1 MKNVIVEK
9 FDSIGQ
15 MLDTIESRPNN
26 SIMKNC
32 NSSID
37 PDYGFTLTH
46 SYDEA
51 VKLFRYGY
59 TEPLKQIKNVLD
71 KKIANTQIRNRRI
84 VSTGVVGYTPHV
96 PNAILGLP
104 NSMINTTVVPHKTKA
119 VSIVYAPTGNGGI
132 SALDLH
138 KAGIA
143 LLSVINTMELNGVR
157 VDLSIC
163 PKCSKEDD
171 KEFAISMV
179 RVKDYREHMDLQ
191 KLMFPVVHPS
201 MFRRFGFKWLET
213 CVGLTNSGWAYGY
226 GGTIRSCAEV
236 RQILKLDD
244 KTKFINF
251 YKIANLGYD
260 EKEIIDFLNN

>member
-37 PDYGFTLTH
+37 PDYDFTLTH

-59 TEPLKQIKNVLD
+59 TNPLKQIKNVLD

-104 NSMINTTVVPHKTKA
+104 NSMINTTVIPHKQKA
-119 VSIVYAPTGNGGI
+119 VSIVYAPTGNGDI
-132 SALDLH
+132 SALALR

-143 LLSVINTMELNGVR
+143 LLSVINTMELNGIR
-157 VDLSIC
+157 VNLSIC
-163 PKCSKEDD
+163 PKCSAEGD
-171 KEFAISMV
+171 EYGIVMV
-179 RVKDYREHMDLQ
+179 KVKDYREHMDLQ

-213 CVGLTNSGWAYGY
+213 CNGLTRQSWAYGY
-226 GGTIRSCAEV
+226 GHTIRDCDEIREV
-236 RQILKLDD
+236 LKFDD

-251 YKIANLGYD
+251 YKIDALGYD
-260 EKEIIDFLNN
+260 EKKIIEYLKD